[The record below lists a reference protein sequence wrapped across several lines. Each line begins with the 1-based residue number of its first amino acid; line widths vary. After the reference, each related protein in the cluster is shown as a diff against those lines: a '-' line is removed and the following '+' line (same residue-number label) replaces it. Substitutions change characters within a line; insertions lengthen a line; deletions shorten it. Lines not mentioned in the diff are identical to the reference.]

1 MLSFLGAR
9 KRSGTTNPDGGS
21 GGSHIVRKEAR
32 SASIGSGPCTRYS
45 SPSHSQA
52 RSTRLLIPP
61 LSFYPSAL
69 AQSFVKHVCTTA
81 KSKGPYHV
89 RLPPLSI

>member
-45 SPSHSQA
+45 SPSPMSYAQDCSFPPPSFIHLHLHN
-52 RSTRLLIPP
+52 LLI
-61 LSFYPSAL
+61 
-69 AQSFVKHVCTTA
+69 
-81 KSKGPYHV
+81 
-89 RLPPLSI
+89 